1 MYEKCTAESLVS
13 HAYRT
18 ARNYKILCWLEKT
31 FMETYIQYD
40 GINRKCQDYWLTS
53 GINIS
58 FPRCDLI
65 KEVLQEVEDHCYVRK
80 YKMLYSG
87 QRHERQTSYFKIIF
101 VCKLSKLFI
110 FTILTMN
117 IVISCVC
124 TRWGPKLLSDNHKKS
139 GCKQVKHFLQKFKV
153 GGQK

>member
-1 MYEKCTAESLVS
+1 MKFRGNTARKMYEKCTAESLVS

-87 QRHERQTSYFKIIF
+87 QRHERQTSYFK
-101 VCKLSKLFI
+101 
-110 FTILTMN
+110 TMN

-139 GCKQVKHFLQKFKV
+139 ICKQVKHFLQKFKV
-153 GGQK
+153 EGQK

>member
-1 MYEKCTAESLVS
+1 MKFRGNTARKMYEKCTAESLVS

-40 GINRKCQDYWLTS
+40 GINRKWQDYWLTS

-65 KEVLQEVEDHCYVRK
+65 KEVLQEVEDHCYVRIK

-101 VCKLSKLFI
+101 VFMQIKQIIHFYNSHYEHCYKL
-110 FTILTMN
+110 
-117 IVISCVC
+117 CV
-124 TRWGPKLLSDNHKKS
+124 H
-139 GCKQVKHFLQKFKV
+139 
-153 GGQK
+153 

>member
-1 MYEKCTAESLVS
+1 MKFQGNTARKMYEKCTAESLVS

-58 FPRCDLI
+58 FRRCDLI

-101 VCKLSKLFI
+101 VFMQIKQIIHFYNSHYEHCYKL
-110 FTILTMN
+110 
-117 IVISCVC
+117 CV
-124 TRWGPKLLSDNHKKS
+124 H
-139 GCKQVKHFLQKFKV
+139 
-153 GGQK
+153 

>member
-1 MYEKCTAESLVS
+1 MKFRGNTARKMYEKCTAESLVS

-18 ARNYKILCWLEKT
+18 ARKYKILCWLEKT

-58 FPRCDLI
+58 FPRYDLI

-101 VCKLSKLFI
+101 VFMQIKQIIHFYNSHYEHCYKL
-110 FTILTMN
+110 
-117 IVISCVC
+117 CV
-124 TRWGPKLLSDNHKKS
+124 H
-139 GCKQVKHFLQKFKV
+139 
-153 GGQK
+153 

>member
-1 MYEKCTAESLVS
+1 MWS
-13 HAYRT
+13 HNWRHFP
-18 ARNYKILCWLEKT
+18 LPLEVVFRWFDEISRKHCKKNVWKVHSREPRQSCVQNST
-31 FMETYIQYD
+31 QLQNFELTWENIYETYIQYD
-40 GINRKCQDYWLTS
+40 GINRKCQDNWLTS

-101 VCKLSKLFI
+101 VFMQIKQIIHFYNSHYEHCYKL
-110 FTILTMN
+110 
-117 IVISCVC
+117 CV
-124 TRWGPKLLSDNHKKS
+124 H
-139 GCKQVKHFLQKFKV
+139 
-153 GGQK
+153 

>member
-1 MYEKCTAESLVS
+1 MIWWNFEETLQEKCMKSAQQRASSVMRTEQ
-13 HAYRT
+13 HAIT
-18 ARNYKILCWLEKT
+18 KFCVEKT

-101 VCKLSKLFI
+101 VFMQIKQIIHFYNSHYEHCYKL
-110 FTILTMN
+110 
-117 IVISCVC
+117 CV
-124 TRWGPKLLSDNHKKS
+124 H
-139 GCKQVKHFLQKFKV
+139 
-153 GGQK
+153 

>member
-1 MYEKCTAESLVS
+1 MKFRGNTARKMYEKCTAESLVS

-58 FPRCDLI
+58 FRRCDLI

-101 VCKLSKLFI
+101 VFMQIKQIIHFYNSHYEHCYKL
-110 FTILTMN
+110 
-117 IVISCVC
+117 CV
-124 TRWGPKLLSDNHKKS
+124 H
-139 GCKQVKHFLQKFKV
+139 
-153 GGQK
+153 